1 MRVTRWV
8 WTRYTAP
15 PQGMTMSQRTV
26 VFVAPFF
33 FDTTLHFVD
42 AAASYQGARLALI
55 STDPVDKLPRH
66 LGRRLAGH
74 WRVANA
80 LDVDQLVEAIRGLSK
95 KIGPVDR
102 LLGTLEQLQV
112 PLAMTRER
120 LGIEGMGVEAA
131 QNFRD
136 KSRMKDV
143 LRAANIPCA
152 RHRLITK
159 PADATGFIRQV
170 GYPVVVKPPA
180 GAGAKGTHQ
189 IDNVEGM
196 RQALARHPPSVHQ
209 PLLAE
214 EFVRGDEHSFDAVSI
229 DGQVVWHSLT
239 HYRPAPLEVVR
250 NPWIQWCVL
259 LPREVDHPGFDDI
272 RVDAARALDALGMKT
287 GVSHLEWF
295 RRKDGS
301 LAISEVGAR
310 PGGAQISR
318 IMSYA
323 HDFHFYRAWARLMVD
338 GVFEPPERVYAA
350 GAAYLRGQGEGRVQ
364 AIHGLGQAQ
373 AELGH
378 LVVESNLPKL
388 GQAASGSYE
397 GEGYVILRHE
407 ETSVVE
413 RALERLVQLVRV
425 DLA

>member
-1 MRVTRWV
+1 M
-8 WTRYTAP
+8 P
-15 PQGMTMSQRTV
+15 QRTV

-42 AAASYQGARLALI
+42 AAASYPGARLALI
-55 STDPVDKLPRH
+55 STDPVDKLPRQI
-66 LGRRLAGH
+66 GRRLAGH
-74 WRVANA
+74 WRVGNA
-80 LDVDQLVEAIRGLSK
+80 LDVDQLVEAVRGLSK
-95 KIGPVDR
+95 KIGAVDC
-102 LLGTLEQLQV
+102 LLGTLEQLQE
-112 PLAMTRER
+112 PLAMARER
-120 LGIEGMGVEAA
+120 LGIEGMGLEAA

-136 KSRMKDV
+136 KARMKDV
-143 LRAANIPCA
+143 LRAAGVPCA

-159 PADATGFIRQV
+159 PSDADAFIREV
-170 GYPVVVKPPA
+170 GYPIVVKPPA

-189 IDNVEGM
+189 IGNAADM
-196 RQALARHPPSVHQ
+196 REALRRHPPHPSH

-214 EFVRGDEHSFDAVSI
+214 EFVQGEEHSFDGVSI
-229 DGQVVWHSLT
+229 NGKVVWHSLT

-259 LPREVDHPGFDDI
+259 LPREVDHRRFNDI
-272 RVDAARALDALGMKT
+272 RKVAANALDALGMTT

-323 HDFHFYRAWARLMVD
+323 HDFHFYRAWARLMID

-350 GAAYLRGQGEGRVQ
+350 GAAYLRGQGEGRVRS
-364 AIHGLGQAQ
+364 IHGLGQAQ
-373 AELGH
+373 KELGH

-388 GQAASGSYE
+388 GQSATGSYE
-397 GEGYVILRHE
+397 GEGYVILRHPQ
-407 ETSVVE
+407 TRIVE

-425 DLA
+425 ELA